1 MLCEENI
8 FKNIYEDIGEENE
21 LDVGQEV
28 EHEHIGE
35 ENELDVGVEYK
46 VHNLVVKQEKMKPSL
61 GELYEYLS
69 QLRLAL
75 TSYAICK
82 GYQL

>member
-46 VHNLVVKQEKMKPSL
+46 VHNLVVK
-61 GELYEYLS
+61 
-69 QLRLAL
+69 
-75 TSYAICK
+75 
-82 GYQL
+82 